1 MNKIEI
7 VNLKGE
13 VIYSCEQEENTIVK
27 TLERAAKDGANLYGA
42 YLYGANLEGANL
54 NGAYLNG
61 AYLNGAYLYG
71 ANLNGAYLNGA
82 NINGANLYGAY
93 LEGANLY
100 GAYLYGANLEGAYL
114 EGANLNGANLYGA
127 NLNGASHIPYYPIAC
142 PSDGE
147 FTGWKKVNGKLIQL
161 LIPSDAK
168 RSSATTQKCRC
179 DKAKV
184 VAITDI
190 DGSNP
195 IDSITNSNYCT
206 TEYVVGQ
213 MVLPD
218 KFDDNRWNECS
229 NGIHFFINKQDA
241 INY

>member
-27 TLERAAKDGANLYGA
+27 TLERAAKEGA
-42 YLYGANLEGANL
+42 YLNGANLEGANL
-54 NGAYLNG
+54 KCANLKCAYLKCANLEGAYLK
-61 AYLNGAYLYG
+61 
-71 ANLNGAYLNGA
+71 
-82 NINGANLYGAY
+82 GAY

-100 GAYLYGANLEGAYL
+100 GANLKC
-114 EGANLNGANLYGA
+114 
-127 NLNGASHIPYYPIAC
+127 ASHIPYYPIAC

-190 DGSNP
+190 DRSNP

>member
-27 TLERAAKDGANLYGA
+27 TLERAAKDGANL
-42 YLYGANLEGANL
+42 E
-54 NGAYLNG
+54 
-61 AYLNGAYLYG
+61 
-71 ANLNGAYLNGA
+71 
-82 NINGANLYGAY
+82 
-93 LEGANLY
+93 
-100 GAYLYGANLEGAYL
+100 
-114 EGANLNGANLYGA
+114 GANLYGA
-127 NLNGASHIPYYPIAC
+127 NLYGVNLFGVNLEGAYLKCANHVPYYPIAC

-147 FTGWKKVNGKLIQL
+147 FTGWKKVDGKLIQL